1 MKKSSPRRWLTL
13 LVLLTLCTTLAHAQR
28 RGRRSAGAADS
39 SGPTAQL
46 TAMKIIPYSEP
57 SDTFEDDIADSDRA
71 LFNDLHLSF
80 LVKIEVTGKAGEY
93 SNRSVQISVRQGRKQ
108 ILSRTA
114 MVGIYN
120 EAGKYFVPVWL
131 YGPICQETTI
141 QATLTGQRQPSTLKK
156 TIGANCGE

>member
-1 MKKSSPRRWLTL
+1 MKMSSPQRWLTL
-13 LVLLTLCTTLAHAQR
+13 LVLIILCTTLAHAQR
-28 RGRRSAGAADS
+28 RRRGAGGAGAS

-46 TAMKIIPYSEP
+46 TAMKILPYSEP
-57 SDTFEDDIADSDRA
+57 TDTFEDDISDSDRA

-80 LVKIEVTGKAGEY
+80 LVKIEVTGKAGEF
-93 SNRSVQISVRQGRKQ
+93 SNRSVQVSVRQGNKQ
-108 ILSRTA
+108 TLSRTA

-120 EAGKYFVPVWL
+120 EAGKYFVPVWI

-156 TIGANCGE
+156 TIRANCGE

>member
-1 MKKSSPRRWLTL
+1 MKMSFPRRWLTL
-13 LVLLTLCTTLAHAQR
+13 LVLLTLSTTLAHAQR
-28 RGRRSAGAADS
+28 RGRRGARADT

-57 SDTFEDDIADSDRA
+57 SDTFEDDISDSDRA

-80 LVKIEVTGKAGEY
+80 LVKIEVTGKAGEF
-93 SNRSVQISVRQGRKQ
+93 SNRSVQVTVRQGNKQ
-108 ILSRTA
+108 TLSRTA

-131 YGPICQETTI
+131 Y
-141 QATLTGQRQPSTLKK
+141 
-156 TIGANCGE
+156 